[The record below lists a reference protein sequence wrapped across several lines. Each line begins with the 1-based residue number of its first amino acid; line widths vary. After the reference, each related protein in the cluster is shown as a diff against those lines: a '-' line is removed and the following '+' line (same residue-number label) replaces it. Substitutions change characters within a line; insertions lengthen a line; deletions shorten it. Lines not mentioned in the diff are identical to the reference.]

1 MGYLNSTLSV
11 GRRGFGAGLVLLI
24 VPSLTKAACKPRQ
37 VLFVCPAGSVKSAI
51 ARETLI
57 ARAAERQIA
66 VKVQSRGIH
75 PEDHVSAEL
84 AAHLAEDGLNPG
96 REPLRALLPSD
107 VDAADIV
114 VAFDDAA
121 TEPGLERARRWD
133 IPSWNA
139 DYAKAKAALT
149 PQIEALLAELNGCI
163 APGG

>member
-1 MGYLNSTLSV
+1 MGYPNSSFLI
-11 GRRGFGAGLVLLI
+11 GRRGFGAGLVLFLA
-24 VPSLTKAACKPRQ
+24 PRLATAAPCTPRQ

-57 ARAAERQIA
+57 SRAAERQIA

-84 AAHLAEDGLNPG
+84 GAHLALDGLNPA
-96 REPLRALLPSD
+96 REPLRALVADD
-107 VDAADIV
+107 VARADII

-121 TEPGLERARRWD
+121 NAPGLERARRWD

-139 DYAKAKAALT
+139 DYAKAKAAMA
-149 PQIEALLAELNGCI
+149 PRIEALLTELGGCI
-163 APGG
+163 AP